1 MKKTVVLT
9 ALVLAI
15 GAGIAFAHNNR
26 RSIREFLTGV
36 QEVPV
41 VSTTGS
47 GTFHA
52 EISKDGD
59 EIEYTL
65 SFKDLEG
72 DIRQAHIHIAPE
84 QNSGP
89 IVLWLCQTAANV
101 APAGTNPPQCFNAL
115 AGESPRSNTVS
126 GVLRASDVIPQL
138 TNGIAANELAEVLAL
153 IRAGKSYVNM
163 HSSMS
168 PAGEIRSQIA
178 AITTTTGASPL
189 VPSRSGRVT
198 RPGRECASYLLPP
211 TSFFTP
217 TISPDPQ
224 ASFTVASSGRRSR
237 SSISTGTRDA

>member
-26 RSIREFLTGV
+26 RSIRELLTGV

-47 GTFHA
+47 GTFRA
-52 EISKDGD
+52 EISRDGD

-65 SFKDLEG
+65 SFRNLEG
-72 DIRQAHIHIAPE
+72 DVRQAHIHIAPE
-84 QNSGP
+84 QNTGP

-115 AGESPRSNTVS
+115 AGDSPRTNTIS
-126 GVLRASDVIPQL
+126 GVIRASDVIPQA
-138 TNGIAANELAEVLAL
+138 TNGIGPNELAEVLAL
-153 IRAGKSYVNM
+153 MRAGKSYVNV

-168 PAGEIRSQIA
+168 PGGEIRSQIA
-178 AITTTTGASPL
+178 
-189 VPSRSGRVT
+189 
-198 RPGRECASYLLPP
+198 
-211 TSFFTP
+211 
-217 TISPDPQ
+217 DHDHD
-224 ASFTVASSGRRSR
+224 RR
-237 SSISTGTRDA
+237 

>member
-47 GTFHA
+47 GTFRA

-65 SFKDLEG
+65 SFKNLEG
-72 DIRQAHIHIAPE
+72 DVRQSHIHIAPP
-84 QNSGP
+84 QNTGP
-89 IVLWLCQTAANV
+89 IVLWLCQTAANP

-115 AGESPRSNTVS
+115 AGESPRANTVS

-138 TNGIAANELAEVLAL
+138 TNGIAANELGEVLAL
-153 IRAGKSYVNM
+153 IRAGKSYVNI

-168 PAGEIRSQIA
+168 PAGEIRSQI
-178 AITTTTGASPL
+178 
-189 VPSRSGRVT
+189 
-198 RPGRECASYLLPP
+198 E
-211 TSFFTP
+211 
-217 TISPDPQ
+217 DHDHDD
-224 ASFTVASSGRRSR
+224 RR
-237 SSISTGTRDA
+237 